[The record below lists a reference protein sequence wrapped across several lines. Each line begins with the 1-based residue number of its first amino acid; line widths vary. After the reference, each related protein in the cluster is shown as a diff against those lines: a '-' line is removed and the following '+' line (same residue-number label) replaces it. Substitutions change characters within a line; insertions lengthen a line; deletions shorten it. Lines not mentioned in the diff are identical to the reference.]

1 MPLLPQISVPEWLLR
16 IGVVGSFLYPPFDAL
31 MDPYSWIG
39 YFPAFLT
46 NLVAP
51 HGVLLL
57 HAFGVLE
64 IGIGLWLLLGRS
76 IRIPALVAS
85 ILLIAIVVCNLPQ
98 FQVLFR
104 DVSIA
109 LAALALAF
117 WPKQSTDS

>member
-1 MPLLPQISVPEWLLR
+1 MSFLPQISVPEWLLR
-16 IGVVGSFLYPPFDAL
+16 IGVAGSFFYPPFDAL
-31 MDPYSWIG
+31 IDPYSWIG

-64 IGIGLWLLLGRS
+64 IGIALWLLLGRS

>member
-64 IGIGLWLLLGRS
+64 IGIALWLLFGRS
-76 IRIPALVAS
+76 VRIPALVAS